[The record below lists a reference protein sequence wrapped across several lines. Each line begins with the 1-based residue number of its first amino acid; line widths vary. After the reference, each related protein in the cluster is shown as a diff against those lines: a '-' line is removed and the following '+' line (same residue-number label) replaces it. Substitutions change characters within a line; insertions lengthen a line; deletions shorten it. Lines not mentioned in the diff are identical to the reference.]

1 MTRVLVTGGTG
12 SLGNALVPRLLEDLT
27 IERVIVYSRDEQKQ
41 NEMACRIRND
51 RLAFYL
57 GDVRDRVLT
66 DGEIAEI
73 WAACRNTSGAS

>member
-41 NEMACRIRND
+41 NEMAC
-51 RLAFYL
+51 AFATIGWL
-57 GDVRDRVLT
+57 STLET
-66 DGEIAEI
+66 CAIA
-73 WAACRNTSGAS
+73 C